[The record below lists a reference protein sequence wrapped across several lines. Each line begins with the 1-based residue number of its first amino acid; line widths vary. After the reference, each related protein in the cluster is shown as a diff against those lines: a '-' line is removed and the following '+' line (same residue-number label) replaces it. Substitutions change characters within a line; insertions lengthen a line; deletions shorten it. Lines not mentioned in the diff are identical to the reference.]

1 MNEPD
6 QMSQA
11 DEREKRREERHR
23 AEAEDSAR
31 EQRQRLIKLVS
42 AAVFLA
48 IIAVV
53 VAVIVSQSGGG
64 SKGGS
69 SSDLSGISKVNSELK
84 GIPQNGPVL
93 GDPSAKATLVEY
105 GDLQCSTCQFYAE
118 NVLPGI
124 ISGPVRAG
132 KAKIDFRPVEVIGP
146 QSVPAAAAAEAAGKQ
161 GRFWSYIELFYANQ
175 GGENSG
181 YVTSDFL
188 TAVAKGAGVPNIAK
202 WNQDRKAAG
211 GEQLVTKNLRQFRAF
226 GFSGTPSF
234 AIQSGNGPE
243 KAIPGQSGTSTVPP
257 AQLEAAIN
265 QAG

>member
-1 MNEPD
+1 MATKKE
-6 QMSQA
+6 
-11 DEREKRREERHR
+11 EREARREERRR
-23 AEAEDSAR
+23 AEAEAQQQA
-31 EQRQRLIKLVS
+31 QRQRLLKLVS

-48 IIAVV
+48 VIAVV
-53 VAVIVSQSGGG
+53 VVIVISQSGGG
-64 SKGGS
+64 SSGGDS
-69 SSDLSGISKVNSELK
+69 SNLKSQASVAKELK

-93 GDPSAKATLVEY
+93 GDPSAKATLIEY

-132 KAKIDFRPVEVIGP
+132 DASIEFRPVEVIGP
-146 QSVPAAAAAEAAGKQ
+146 QSVPAAAAADAAGKQ

-181 YVTSDFL
+181 YVTDDFM
-188 TAVAKGAGVPNIAK
+188 TTVAKGAGVPNIDK
-202 WNQDRKAAG
+202 WNQERKTAG
-211 GEQLVTKNLRQFRAF
+211 GKQLVTQNLRQFRAF

-234 AIQSGNGPE
+234 AIQSGNGPV
-243 KAIPGQSGTSTVPP
+243 KAIPGQGGTSTLPP
-257 AQLEAAIN
+257 GQLEVAIK

>member
-1 MNEPD
+1 
-6 QMSQA
+6 MSQA
-11 DEREKRREERHR
+11 EERQKRREERQR
-23 AEAEDSAR
+23 AEAEDSVR
-31 EQRQRLIKLVS
+31 ERRQRLIKLVS
-42 AAVFLA
+42 AAAFLA

-53 VAVIVSQSGGG
+53 VAVIVSQSG
-64 SKGGS
+64 S
-69 SSDLSGISKVNSELK
+69 SSNGSGGGTDLSGIGKVNAELK
-84 GIPQNGPVL
+84 GLPQNGAVL
-93 GDPSAKATLVEY
+93 GNPAAKATLVEF

-146 QSVPAAAAAEAAGKQ
+146 QSVPAAAAAEAAGQQ
-161 GRFWSYIELFYANQ
+161 GRFWSYIEVFYANQ

-188 TAVAKGAGVPNIAK
+188 TAVAKAAGVPNIAK
-202 WNQDRKAAG
+202 WNQDRKSPRWDKVIADDI
-211 GEQLVTKNLRQFRAF
+211 NQFRRL

-234 AIQSGNGPE
+234 AIQSGSGPV
-243 KAIPGQSGTSTVPP
+243 KAIPGQAGTTVLSGG
-257 AQLEAAIN
+257 QLEAAIK